1 MADNKRL
8 ALVAMLTF
16 LEANCHR
23 VAATDPELA
32 DSIIAL
38 SGDLTLEQVA
48 ERSGSVP

>member
-1 MADNKRL
+1 
-8 ALVAMLTF
+8 MLTF

-32 DSIIAL
+32 DWIIAL

-48 ERSGSVP
+48 ERIRQR